1 MRFGIDFGTT
11 RTVVSAVQ
19 DGRHPVAAFDEG
31 GEYKE
36 HVPGVAAVVDG
47 QLILGWDAARAI
59 ADGSA
64 ERAIRSIKR
73 VIGALAPDQ
82 PVPEL
87 PEFTALELA
96 TLFLRDLR
104 RVLVE
109 RSNLELDPNEL
120 FETMVAVPASAPSRQ
135 RWLTLEA

>member
-1 MRFGIDFGTT
+1 MRLGIDFGTT

-19 DGRHPVAAFDEG
+19 DGRHPVASFDED

-47 QLILGWDAARAI
+47 QLIVGWDAARAI

-64 ERAIRSIKR
+64 EHAIRSIKR
-73 VIGALAPDQ
+73 VIGSLAPDQ

-87 PEFTALELA
+87 PNFTAL
-96 TLFLRDLR
+96 
-104 RVLVE
+104 
-109 RSNLELDPNEL
+109 
-120 FETMVAVPASAPSRQ
+120 
-135 RWLTLEA
+135 